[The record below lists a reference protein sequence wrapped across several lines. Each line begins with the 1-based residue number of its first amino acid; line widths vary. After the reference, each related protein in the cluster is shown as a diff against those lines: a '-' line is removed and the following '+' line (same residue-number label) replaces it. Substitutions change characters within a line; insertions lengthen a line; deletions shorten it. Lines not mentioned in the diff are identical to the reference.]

1 MHQRPC
7 GGVGLDDQKGKRML
21 KENEKVVFAM
31 PWRDALIIVGD
42 MGTVIGMTW
51 DAQLQE
57 STIKVMAN
65 L

>member
-1 MHQRPC
+1 
-7 GGVGLDDQKGKRML
+7 ML

-31 PWRDALIIVGD
+31 PWRDALIIIGD

-51 DAQLQE
+51 DGHLEA

>member
-1 MHQRPC
+1 
-7 GGVGLDDQKGKRML
+7 ML